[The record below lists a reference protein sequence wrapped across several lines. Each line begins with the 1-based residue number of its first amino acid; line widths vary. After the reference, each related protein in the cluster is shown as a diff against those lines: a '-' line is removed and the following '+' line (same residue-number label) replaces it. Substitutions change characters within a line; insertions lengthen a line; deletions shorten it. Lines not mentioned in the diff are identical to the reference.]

1 MDENKTKKKVILGLS
16 GGVDSAV
23 CALLLKRQGYDVEGM
38 FMRNWDSFINNDV
51 LGNPNDFS
59 DICPQEKDYMD
70 AVETAKEL
78 GIKLNRVDFIDE
90 YWNNVFSY
98 FLDEYKNNRT
108 PNPDILCN
116 SEIKFKCFLKKAFEM
131 GADYIAMGHYARCEK
146 TIKDGKE
153 SYHLLKGKDNNKDQS
168 YFLSNLKK
176 EQFSKCLFP
185 IGELEKP
192 EVRKIAIDYNINVA
206 KKKDSTGVCF
216 IGERNFKEFLKNY
229 ILAKPGDMKTLDGK
243 VVGKHDGIMFYTIG
257 QRHGLGIG
265 GPGEAWFVIGK
276 IAKDNILLVGQG
288 DDQDYLFSNRTI
300 VNRLNLIEEDFI
312 ERLNK
317 GETVKCS
324 AKFRYRQK
332 DIEVFVKKIG
342 EDELEVSYPS
352 LARAVTPGQACVL
365 YDGDVL
371 IAGSTIN
378 EVFMNDEKR
387 LY

>member
-1 MDENKTKKKVILGLS
+1 MCEKKKKVILGLS

-23 CALLLKRQGYDVEGM
+23 CAVLLKEQGYDVEGM

-51 LGNPNDFS
+51 LGNPNDIN
-59 DICPQEKDYMD
+59 DVCPQEKDYMD
-70 AVETAKEL
+70 AVETAKEV
-78 GIKLNRVDFIDE
+78 GIKLHRVDFVNE

-116 SEIKFKCFLKKAFEM
+116 SEIKFKCFLNEAMKM
-131 GADYIAMGHYARCEK
+131 GADYIAMGHYARC
-146 TIKDGKE
+146 IKEDKNGKVD
-153 SYHLLKGKDNNKDQS
+153 YHLLKGLDDNKDQS

-192 EVRKIAIDYNINVA
+192 IVRKIASDKNINVA

-229 ILAKPGDMKTLDGK
+229 ILAKPGDIKTLDGK
-243 VVGKHDGIMFYTIG
+243 IVGKHDGIMFYTIG

-276 IAKDNILLVGQG
+276 IASQNVLLVGQG
-288 DDQDYLFSNRTI
+288 DDQDYLYSNRCI
-300 VNRLNLIEEDFI
+300 VNRLNLIEEDLI
-312 ERLNK
+312 EKLNN
-317 GETVKCS
+317 GLTVKCQ

-332 DIEVFVKKIG
+332 DIDVEVRRIG
-342 EDELEVSYPS
+342 EDELEIRYDR
-352 LARAVTPGQACVL
+352 ARAVTPGQACVL
-365 YDGDVL
+365 YDNDML

-378 EVFMNDEKR
+378 EVFMNDDKR